1 MLTGTVNK
9 ECRCYEG
16 MCTCVKSL
24 RSCLTLCNPMD
35 RCPPGSSVHGILQAK
50 ILQWV
55 AMPSSRGSSHP
66 RDGTRVSYISYIG
79 SWQADSLL
87 LAPPVYENIYLR
99 EIKLREARC
108 GRW

>member
-1 MLTGTVNK
+1 MQEMQVQSLGQEDPLAK
-9 ECRCYEG
+9 G
-16 MCTCVKSL
+16 MATHSSIL
-24 RSCLTLCNPMD
+24 AWTIPMD
-35 RCPPGSSVHGILQAK
+35 REAWGATVHGILQAK